1 MKEIKEKTGR
11 RKYDE
16 AFKANAVQ
24 LIESGK
30 TVRAV
35 SESLGVS
42 EGLLQ
47 RWKREQ
53 HAERPALEAE
63 NAELRARLR
72 QLEQERDIL
81 KKALSIFS
89 RPG

>member
-1 MKEIKEKTGR
+1 MEEKTEKAER
-11 RKYDE
+11 RQYDE
-16 AFKANAVQ
+16 AFKTNAVQ

-30 TVRAV
+30 TVREV
-35 SESLGVS
+35 SQALGVS

-47 RWKREQ
+47 RWKRE
-53 HAERPALEAE
+53 HYAERPALAAE

-72 QLEQERDIL
+72 ELEQERDIL

>member
-1 MKEIKEKTGR
+1 MKEIKEKPGR

-16 AFKANAVQ
+16 EFKRNAVQ

-35 SESLGVS
+35 SQSLGVS

-47 RWKREQ
+47 RWKRNEI
-53 HAERPALEAE
+53 AERPALEAE

-72 QLEQERDIL
+72 KLEQERDIL

-89 RPG
+89 RPE